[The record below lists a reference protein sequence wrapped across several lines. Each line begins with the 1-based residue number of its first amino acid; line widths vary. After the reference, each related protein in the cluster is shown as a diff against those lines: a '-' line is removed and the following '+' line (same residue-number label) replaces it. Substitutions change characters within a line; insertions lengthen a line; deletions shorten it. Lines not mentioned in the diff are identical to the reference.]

1 MAAKQS
7 KLSELHE
14 MLAEMFIQDI
24 KMCTDEGIPMAAS
37 DKAVIVK
44 FLKDNDIT
52 ADADASDMEALRVSF
67 AQELEA
73 SRQQHSPKY
82 RQAGQ
87 GDATENIIVS
97 LVN

>member
-52 ADADASDMEALRVSF
+52 ADADASDMEALRESF
-67 AQELEA
+67 AEELNKK
-73 SRQQHSPKY
+73 R
-82 RQAGQ
+82 GQ
-87 GDATENIIVS
+87 YSSEFSSSSTEDVIS
-97 LVN
+97 GFVN